1 MKLSNETINV
11 LKNFASI
18 NQGIIFKKGKVIK
31 TISSQKTILAE
42 ATIGEEIPVDFG
54 VYDLNNFLSVVSL
67 HKDDPSFDFDEKH
80 VVIFGNGGRSKIK
93 YRFCD
98 AKMIVTPP
106 EKNIKMSDPEIV
118 FNLKQTDLDW
128 VLRAASVLGSPQV
141 AVESNGQKI
150 SLVTFDTSNDSAHTD
165 ALEVADGNGD
175 TYKMI
180 FKTENLKM
188 IPGDYEVSI
197 SSTGISNFKNAKV
210 NLQYWIA
217 TEQGSNYTK
226 V

>member
-1 MKLSNETINV
+1 MKLSNETISV

-18 NQGIIFKKGKVIK
+18 NQGILFKKGKVIK
-31 TISSQKTILAE
+31 TVSSQKTILAE

-67 HKDDPSFDFDEKH
+67 HKDEPSFDFDEKH
-80 VVIFGNGGRSKIK
+80 VKIVGNGGRSNIK

-98 AKMIVTPP
+98 AKMIVSPP
-106 EKNIKMSDPEIV
+106 EKGIKMSEPEISFV
-118 FNLKQTDLDW
+118 LKESDLDW

-141 AVESNGQKI
+141 AVESDGSKI
-150 SLVTFDTSNDSAHTD
+150 NLVTFDSSNDSAHTD
-165 ALEVADGNGD
+165 SLEVADGNGD

-197 SSTGISNFKNAKV
+197 SSQGISNFKNKNV

-217 TEQGSNYTK
+217 TEQGSSFTK
-226 V
+226 A